1 MFVQDPH
8 LKRSFKLMMHY
19 SGATTLCMFVMPSS
33 SYYYHFQGWAPLK
46 ATDVEKNVMFQ
57 EETITSNADL
67 SKDKRSVYRNRK
79 LSKADRLDL
88 YAERPDLDL
97 RTPVD
102 ATGAPIKSAMR
113 GGRSAAGGGDGVAP
127 DNTTAAAG
135 QDGESSSSR
144 RRERGDR
151 DDRKARPKS
160 PAAEPASREEKAASL
175 FQSHVKAGTLVVRSV
190 VPAGGSE
197 EASGRVRSGSRSRS
211 TSFHSGVS
219 DGKYDL
225 LAPLLGGQSQ
235 DKREREQGPVG
246 GAASYPQ
253 SFAGGSLMDSEERL
267 SDSRAMSKKSYSLSP
282 ELVAAAAGRSGNI
295 GHFQE
300 NPLLRAAET
309 SGTPQPMGV
318 VSAGYRSS
326 STERVVG
333 GNFQGTD
340 LEAGMS
346 PSRSGREPKP
356 MTAEEKEWELRR
368 RLNEEQEQEDR
379 DSASSANDTDDLSSS
394 DDESDDEDK
403 ELSIPISAL

>member
-1 MFVQDPH
+1 M
-8 LKRSFKLMMHY
+8 LYY
-19 SGATTLCMFVMPSS
+19 SGSTTLCMFVMPSS

-102 ATGAPIKSAMR
+102 ASGAPVKSAMR
-113 GGRSAAGGGDGVAP
+113 GGR
-127 DNTTAAAG
+127 AAASG
-135 QDGESSSSR
+135 SEASTPDASGTADGDSSSSGR

-151 DDRKARPKS
+151 EERKARPKS
-160 PAAEPASREEKAASL
+160 SAADPVSREEKAASL

-190 VPAGGSE
+190 VPAGGDE
-197 EASGRVRSGSRSRS
+197 GTGRIRSNSRSRS
-211 TSFHSGVS
+211 TSFHSGIS

-225 LAPLLGGQSQ
+225 LAPLLGSQSQ
-235 DKREREQGPVG
+235 DKREREQGPIG

-282 ELVAAAAGRSGNI
+282 ELVAAASGRSGNF
-295 GHFQE
+295 GAFQE
-300 NPLLRAAET
+300 NPLLRAGET
-309 SGTPQPMGV
+309 SGAPHPMDV
-318 VSAGYRSS
+318 VSAGYRTS

-333 GNFQGTD
+333 GNFQSSD
-340 LEAGMS
+340 LEAG
-346 PSRSGREPKP
+346 PSHVRTTRELKA

-368 RLNEEQEQEDR
+368 RQEEEQEEDR
-379 DSASSANDTDDLSSS
+379 ASATSANNNSDDLSSS